1 VTRRLVQLL
10 ILLALA
16 TAPFGR
22 IGMVQAA
29 GHHPPMAMAGH
40 CGGQQMPDR
49 DKGHA
54 IDCTIACAAIA
65 QAPAPFLLPPP
76 APDAAPAARLAAFP
90 PGIHPGADP
99 PPPRFA

>member
-1 VTRRLVQLL
+1 MTRRLVQLL
-10 ILLALA
+10 VLLALA

-22 IGMVQAA
+22 ISMVQAA
-29 GHHPPMAMAGH
+29 GRQAPMAGH
-40 CGGQQMPDR
+40 CGGQTMPDG

-76 APDAAPAARLAAFP
+76 APAAAPAAPLAAFP
-90 PGIHPGADP
+90 PGIRPGADP